1 MKNLDLVGAG
11 HRIRSVWSVCLS
23 QCICVSVSVIVS
35 VCGYARASVCMCECV
50 RMWVYVFVWLVVKY
64 APTLKCCTLCT
75 LPQRSTLQGSHFPR
89 CAISGGRG
97 GERGERVFQWPICWN
112 HSCPPHHLSA
122 VNKSPFSSQQIT
134 FKIYQIMFAHLPKH
148 FNVYLPSFSGL
159 GHPSDCICW
168 SVCVCVGGV
177 RGWMGGWVEG
187 GRVSYVCWRN
197 TDIVFVSV
205 LDLVD
210 GT

>member
-23 QCICVSVSVIVS
+23 QCICVSVIVS

-97 GERGERVFQWPICWN
+97 GGRGGSEFSSGQFVGTIPVPHITFQQSTN
-112 HSCPPHHLSA
+112 HLSA
-122 VNKSPFSSQQIT
+122 VNKSLSKFT
-134 FKIYQIMFAHLPKH
+134 K
-148 FNVYLPSFSGL
+148 
-159 GHPSDCICW
+159 
-168 SVCVCVGGV
+168 
-177 RGWMGGWVEG
+177 
-187 GRVSYVCWRN
+187 
-197 TDIVFVSV
+197 
-205 LDLVD
+205 
-210 GT
+210 

>member
-97 GERGERVFQWPICWN
+97 GGEGGASFPVANLLEPF
-112 HSCPPHHLSA
+112 LSPT
-122 VNKSPFSSQQIT
+122 SPFSSQQIT
-134 FKIYQIMFAHLPKH
+134 FQQSTNHFQNLPN
-148 FNVYLPSFSGL
+148 NVCAFTKTL
-159 GHPSDCICW
+159 
-168 SVCVCVGGV
+168 
-177 RGWMGGWVEG
+177 
-187 GRVSYVCWRN
+187 
-197 TDIVFVSV
+197 
-205 LDLVD
+205 
-210 GT
+210 